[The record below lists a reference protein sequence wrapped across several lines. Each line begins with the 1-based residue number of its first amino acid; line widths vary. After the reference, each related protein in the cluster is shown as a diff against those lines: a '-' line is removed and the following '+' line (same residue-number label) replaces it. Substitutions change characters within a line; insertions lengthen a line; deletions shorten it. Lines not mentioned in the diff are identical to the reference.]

1 MNGRMN
7 ECNDPGGSAQCFSVW
22 NQLFFFFFSFSG
34 DASLL
39 ELNGVIKQR
48 RRFYPFVAAFI
59 FRILFLIDQLV
70 KNPPAMPETPV

>member
-1 MNGRMN
+1 MNVMTQV
-7 ECNDPGGSAQCFSVW
+7 AQLNVF
-22 NQLFFFFFSFSG
+22 LFGISSFFFSFSG

-48 RRFYPFVAAFI
+48 RRFYSFVAAFI

>member
-1 MNGRMN
+1 MNVMTQV
-7 ECNDPGGSAQCFSVW
+7 AQLKVF
-22 NQLFFFFFSFSG
+22 LFGISSFFFFSFSG

-48 RRFYPFVAAFI
+48 RRFYSFVAAFI